1 MTDWPVGL
9 STGCFY
15 QRPISEVLETIRNGG
30 FSTIEI
36 CSFPAHLDYHDHRKV
51 DETAQLIRDLG
62 MDAFSFHAPFR
73 DAIDI
78 TALDVGQREAAL
90 AELLAAA
97 DSAAAMG
104 VRHFVIHPGP
114 DRTGKPPEAEYIAR
128 MENAAGMLSRVADH
142 CLQRG
147 MRLVLE
153 NMLPH
158 LLFGRSSDVLWIM
171 GAIKNLNVGICLDT
185 GHAHIA
191 GDLYAAVHK
200 LSGHLQMVHANDNH
214 AQWDQHLPPGKG
226 GIDWKR
232 LVSRLAEM
240 GFRGGMIL
248 ELSSETGPNPEE
260 LLREAQRSRA
270 FLQEIFR
277 DVELHGKTDD
287 FDATMK

>member
-15 QRPISEVLETIRNGG
+15 QRRISDVLETIRNGG

-36 CSFPAHLDYHDHRKV
+36 CSFPAHLDYHDRNAV
-51 DETAQLIRDLG
+51 QNTARLIRDLG
-62 MDAFSFHAPFR
+62 MDPFSFHAPFR

-78 TALDVGQREAAL
+78 TALEEGQRESSL
-90 AELLAAA
+90 KELLVAA

-114 DRTGKPPEAEYIAR
+114 DRSGKPPEAEYVAR
-128 MENAAGMLSRVADH
+128 MENAAAVLTRVAEH
-142 CLQRG
+142 CRQAG
-147 MRLVLE
+147 MSLVLE

-158 LLFGRSSDVLWIM
+158 LLFGSSSDVLYIM
-171 GAIKNLNVGICLDT
+171 GAIKDMNVGLCLDT

-191 GDLYAAVHK
+191 GDLYASVHK

-214 AQWDQHLPPGKG
+214 AHRDEHLPPGNG

-232 LVSRLAEM
+232 LVSRLSEM
-240 GFRGGMIL
+240 PFRGGFIL
-248 ELSSETGPNPEE
+248 ELSAETGPNPEE
-260 LLREAQRSRA
+260 LLRVAQRSRA
-270 FLQEIFR
+270 YLQEIFR
-277 DVELHGKTDD
+277 DVELQGRPSS
-287 FDATMK
+287 